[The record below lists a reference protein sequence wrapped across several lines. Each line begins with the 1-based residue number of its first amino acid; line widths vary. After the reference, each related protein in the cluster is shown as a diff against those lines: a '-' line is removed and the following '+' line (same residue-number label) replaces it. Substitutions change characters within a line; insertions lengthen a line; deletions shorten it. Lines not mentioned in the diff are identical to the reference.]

1 MKKFNFTKCLKDL
14 FYLNRSITG
23 KDTLKTLNYFKKIN
37 NEFKIIKFKSGTKV
51 FDWQIPLEWNVNDAY
66 IEHVKTKKKFA
77 EFKKNNLHLVGYSI
91 PIKKILDLKELK
103 KKIFYHKIPNAIPY
117 VTSYYKKD
125 WGFCLNK
132 YQLNKLPKG
141 KYKINIDSKFKKGY
155 LNGSHAI
162 IKGKVKK
169 EILFS
174 SYICHPSMAN
184 NELSGPILLNA
195 VLKHLKENY
204 KKPYYTYRF
213 VLMPETIGSIAYLSK
228 KYKYLRKNVIAAFNL
243 TCVGDNKNY
252 SMIESRTGNTL
263 SDKAL
268 KCQIIKKNKNKIYSF
283 LHRGSD
289 ERQYCSPGINLP
301 MATFCR
307 SKFGDYKEY
316 HTSLDNLKLVNEK
329 NLKDSLLI
337 ITNIIKSF
345 ELGIYPKLNI
355 VCEPMMSKR
364 KLYPTLSKA
373 GNYSNNTKD
382 IMNFIAYCDQR
393 SIFDISID
401 TGINL
406 ENIIKIYETLT
417 KLRIINKNFE
427 KKNL

>member
-1 MKKFNFTKCLKDL
+1 MNKFNFKKCLEDL

-23 KDTLKTLNYFKKIN
+23 KDTLKTIKYFQKIN
-37 NEFKIIKFKSGTKV
+37 KEFKIIKFKTGSKV
-51 FDWQIPLEWNVNDAY
+51 FDWTIPLEWNVKDAF
-66 IEHVKTKKKFA
+66 IQHLKTSKKFA
-77 EFKKNNLHLVGYSI
+77 EFKKNNLHLVGYSM
-91 PIKKILDLKELK
+91 PIKKILDLKDLK
-103 KKIFYHKIPNAIPY
+103 KKIFSHKILNAIPY

-125 WGFCLNK
+125 WGFCLAK
-132 YQLNKLPKG
+132 SQLNKLPDG
-141 KYKINIDSKFKKGY
+141 KYRINIDSQFKKGY
-155 LNGSHAI
+155 LNGTHAI
-162 IKGKVKK
+162 IRGKTKK
-169 EILFS
+169 EIFFS

-195 VLKHLKENY
+195 VLDYLKRNY

-228 KYKYLRKNVIAAFNL
+228 NYKHLQKNVIAAFNL
-243 TCVGDNKNY
+243 TCVGDNKNF
-252 SMIESRTGNTL
+252 SMVESRNGNTI

-268 KCQIIKKNKNKIYSF
+268 KCQIIKKSKHRIYSF
-283 LHRGSD
+283 LNRGSD

-307 SKFGDYKEY
+307 SKFGNYKEY

-329 NLKDSLLI
+329 NLNDSLGV

-345 ELGIYPKLNI
+345 EIGLYPKLNI
-355 VCEPMMSKR
+355 KCEPMMSKR

-373 GNYSNNTKD
+373 GNYSQKTKD

-393 SIFDISID
+393 SIFDISIK
-401 TGINL
+401 TGIEL
-406 ENIIKIYETLT
+406 EKIIEIYKILIKSKIIK
-417 KLRIINKNFE
+417 KNFE
-427 KKNL
+427 QKNL